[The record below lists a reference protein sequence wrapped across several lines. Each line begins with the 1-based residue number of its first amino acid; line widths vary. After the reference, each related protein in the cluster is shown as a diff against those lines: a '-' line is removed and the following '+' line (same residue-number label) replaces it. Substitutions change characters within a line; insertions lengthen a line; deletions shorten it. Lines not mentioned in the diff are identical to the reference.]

1 MSARGKYF
9 NLQFNRD
16 RTGEAEFEEK
26 LRKMAKDNN
35 LTLTDTVMMLVMA
48 VDHFEVSYNVN
59 VDLAELKRTIA
70 QDKRLTVGSGAYSE
84 TSSAASAAEETQ
96 QEVRHSILDALTD
109 KR

>member
-48 VDHFEVSYNVN
+48 VDHFKISYNVN
-59 VDLAELKRTIA
+59 VDMAEVQRDSD
-70 QDKRLTVGSGAYSE
+70 QDEKLIMGSVI
-84 TSSAASAAEETQ
+84 SSDVKPTPAEMQ
-96 QEVRHSILDALTD
+96 QEVPRSIMDAL
-109 KR
+109 KGKQ

>member
-26 LRKMAKDNN
+26 LRKMAKENN

-48 VDHFEVSYNVN
+48 VDHFKIFYNVN
-59 VDLAELKRTIA
+59 VDLAEVQREPA
-70 QDKRLTVGSGAYSE
+70 QDEKLTMGSALSSDVKSAPVE
-84 TSSAASAAEETQ
+84 TR
-96 QEVRHSILDALTD
+96 QEVQHSILDALKD

>member
-48 VDHFEVSYNVN
+48 VDHFKISYNVN
-59 VDLAELKRTIA
+59 VDLAEIQRDPD
-70 QDKRLTVGSGAYSE
+70 QDKKLAMGSV
-84 TSSAASAAEETQ
+84 TSSDAESAPAETQ
-96 QEVRHSILDALTD
+96 QEVPRSIMDAL
-109 KR
+109 KGKQ

>member
-48 VDHFEVSYNVN
+48 VDHFKISYNVN
-59 VDLAELKRTIA
+59 VDLAEIQRDPD
-70 QDKRLTVGSGAYSE
+70 QDKKLAMGSV
-84 TSSAASAAEETQ
+84 TSSDAEPAPAETQ
-96 QEVRHSILDALTD
+96 QEVPRSIMDAL
-109 KR
+109 KGKQ

>member
-1 MSARGKYF
+1 MNARGKYF

-48 VDHFEVSYNVN
+48 VDHFKISYNVN
-59 VDLAELKRTIA
+59 VDLTEVQREPA
-70 QDKRLTVGSGAYSE
+70 QDKKLTMGSAL
-84 TSSAASAAEETQ
+84 SSDVKSAPVETQ
-96 QEVRHSILDALTD
+96 QEVQHSILDALKD

>member
-35 LTLTDTVMMLVMA
+35 LTLADTVKMLVMA
-48 VDHFEVSYNVN
+48 VDQFKISYNVN
-59 VDLAELKRTIA
+59 VDLADAQREPH
-70 QDKRLTVGSGAYSE
+70 QDKQLTTGYAQYSE
-84 TSSAASAAEETQ
+84 EKSASAETQ
-96 QEVRHSILDALTD
+96 QEVHHSILDALKD

>member
-16 RTGEAEFEEK
+16 RTGETEFEEK
-26 LRKMAKDNN
+26 LRKMAKENN

-48 VDHFEVSYNVN
+48 VDHFKISYNVN
-59 VDLAELKRTIA
+59 VDLAEVQREPA
-70 QDKRLTVGSGAYSE
+70 QDEKLTRGSVV
-84 TSSAASAAEETQ
+84 SSDVKPTPAETQ
-96 QEVRHSILDALTD
+96 QEVHRSIMDALKD

>member
-35 LTLTDTVMMLVMA
+35 LTLADTVKMLVMA
-48 VDHFEVSYNVN
+48 VDQFKISYNVN
-59 VDLAELKRTIA
+59 VDLTEVPR
-70 QDKRLTVGSGAYSE
+70 E
-84 TSSAASAAEETQ
+84 TSQEKKLTMGSALRSEEKPAPEETQ
-96 QEVRHSILDALTD
+96 QEAQRSILDALKG

>member
-16 RTGEAEFEEK
+16 CAGEAEFEAK

-35 LTLTDTVMMLVMA
+35 LTMTDTVRMLVMA
-48 VDHFEVSYNVN
+48 VDQFKISYNVN
-59 VDLAELKRTIA
+59 VDLTEAKVQSELSQKKKIA
-70 QDKRLTVGSGAYSE
+70 MGSVPHSDEKPVPA
-84 TSSAASAAEETQ
+84 ETQ
-96 QEVRHSILDALTD
+96 QEVQHSILDALKD